1 MCDGY
6 VTFAFVRLGIATLRI
21 RRVERCPGKK
31 EQARGR
37 STASH
42 RVERIHSIEF
52 NMHAYNGRSSS
63 TGKIRRR
70 GLWVAGW
77 LGGQDVVASLDEEV
91 LASSSSLF
99 RP

>member
-63 TGKIRRR
+63 TGKIRRS
-70 GLWVAGW
+70 G